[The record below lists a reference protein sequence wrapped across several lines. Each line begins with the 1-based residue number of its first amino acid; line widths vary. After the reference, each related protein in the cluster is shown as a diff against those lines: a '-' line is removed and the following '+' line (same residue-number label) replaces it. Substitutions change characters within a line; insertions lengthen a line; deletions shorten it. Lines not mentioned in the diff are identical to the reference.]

1 METIAEKPSVTFAAP
16 KAGQVHAGKLR
27 SSKDEVSIAKKQLEE
42 KVG

>member
-1 METIAEKPSVTFAAP
+1 MEPIAEKPGVTFAP
-16 KAGQVHAGKLR
+16 KVGQANAGKLR